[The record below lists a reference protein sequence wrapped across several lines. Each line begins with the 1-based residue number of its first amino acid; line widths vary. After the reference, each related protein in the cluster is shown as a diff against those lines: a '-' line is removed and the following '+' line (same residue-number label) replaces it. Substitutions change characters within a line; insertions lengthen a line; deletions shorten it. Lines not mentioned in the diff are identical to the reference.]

1 MCGRVQLKPKK
12 QEVEPLLALHAALRK
27 NVRSRWNRILPFDE
41 LVFDRWEKAKYAGF
55 GEGTS
60 VYHNSYLYGD
70 VNIGKSTWVG
80 PFTVLD
86 GSGGKLSIGDYCSI
100 SAGVQ
105 IYTHNT
111 VKWALSGG
119 KAKYEKAGT
128 SVGNNCYLGPYSI
141 VTMGVHI
148 GANCLIGTHALVNKS
163 VPKNSIV
170 FGVPG
175 RIVGKVKVKKSLVEL
190 IYD

>member
-1 MCGRVQLKPKK
+1 LKPKK
-12 QEVEPLLALHAALRK
+12 AEFENLLALHSALREK
-27 NVRSRWNRILPFDE
+27 VKSRWDRILPFDE

-60 VYHNSYLYGD
+60 IYHNSYLYGNVD
-70 VNIGKSTWVG
+70 IGKSTWVG

-86 GSGGKLSIGDYCSI
+86 GSGGKLKIGNYCSI

-119 KAKYEKAGT
+119 KAKYEKSDT
-128 SVGNNCYLGPYSI
+128 SIGNNCYLGPYAI
-141 VTMGVHI
+141 VTMGVDI
-148 GANCLIGTHALVNKS
+148 GDNCLIGTHSLINKS

-175 RIVGKVKVKKSLVEL
+175 KVVGKVKVSKNSVTLE
-190 IYD
+190 YN